1 MTRWE
6 TRATRVI
13 DRDGDD
19 VVVSVER
26 VPVGGGTTT
35 FRVLTVYCD
44 DPEHEGDRELL
55 FLKRMVVH
63 EPGCDAGPE
72 CSCETAAAWGYEFL
86 AVDKPPSYP
95 RGSRTSGPRV
105 SILPVMRPLRSSR
118 LRSAAVARLRPARGV
133 WGPCRRPVRAV
144 LSPRAADRLRH
155 DKPILMYEVSSVPLT
170 GGHPRTIGFGGSRR
184 DSVKDAAGWEYDG
197 YGSVNVVCPQCRR
210 HARRQNSRLSVD
222 LALESDH
229 ATVAV
234 LDQTLAYAAAK
245 GLPPMIPL
253 SALVKAVGRRQPDVM
268 PLVDAMT
275 ARAVR
280 EGKLVWMHPEMRET
294 KFLVGFTPVDGG
306 FHAYG
311 SGQDRRVVL
320 DRVVPDG
327 EWPGL
332 LARMRSHGRVAL
344 VVNSLR
350 DSVPV
355 RAAAGVEGVEVVYSL
370 DRVLRVA
377 QGGVGADSVAGVK
390 EMVEE
395 GVRQFGR
402 LMLMRA

>member
-1 MTRWE
+1 M
-6 TRATRVI
+6 
-13 DRDGDD
+13 
-19 VVVSVER
+19 
-26 VPVGGGTTT
+26 
-35 FRVLTVYCD
+35 
-44 DPEHEGDRELL
+44 
-55 FLKRMVVH
+55 
-63 EPGCDAGPE
+63 
-72 CSCETAAAWGYEFL
+72 
-86 AVDKPPSYP
+86 
-95 RGSRTSGPRV
+95 
-105 SILPVMRPLRSSR
+105 
-118 LRSAAVARLRPARGV
+118 
-133 WGPCRRPVRAV
+133 
-144 LSPRAADRLRH
+144 
-155 DKPILMYEVSSVPLT
+155 
-170 GGHPRTIGFGGSRR
+170 
-184 DSVKDAAGWEYDG
+184 KDAAGWEYDG